1 MWGDWKK
8 NKERRRERHNS
19 VAVSKR
25 RSSYSA
31 SVLDGIIELYVFSL
45 SIHNGVN
52 SRILRTLVCSAP
64 VHVSDTVLEGAALL

>member
-1 MWGDWKK
+1 MREKKKERERGERYRETVYVGDWKK
-8 NKERRRERHNS
+8 NKERRGERHNS

-31 SVLDGIIELYVFSL
+31 SVLDGIIEFYVFSL

-52 SRILRTLVCSAP
+52 SRILR
-64 VHVSDTVLEGAALL
+64 

>member
-1 MWGDWKK
+1 MREKEKERERGERYRKTVYVGDWKK

-52 SRILRTLVCSAP
+52 SRILR
-64 VHVSDTVLEGAALL
+64 